1 MGHNLQSEKHP
12 TIVIPL
18 SGSRSQSIESMRSG
32 VLDFEVQIPET
43 MTVIYFKTF
52 SIDTETV
59 QMCQLVSAFTLG
71 ALGVVSWHSHLEST
85 HGCFCCLD
93 LSQ

>member
-1 MGHNLQSEKHP
+1 M
-12 TIVIPL
+12 
-18 SGSRSQSIESMRSG
+18 ESKRSG
-32 VLDFEVQIPET
+32 ALDFEVRIPKT

-59 QMCQLVSAFTLG
+59 SMCQLVSAFTLG
-71 ALGVVSWHSHLEST
+71 APGVVSWHSQLEST
-85 HGCFCCLD
+85 YWCFCCLD